1 MYIDFIVNT
10 VFFVPWFYFTVEGGR
25 MYCGATGDACV
36 LAFEEV
42 TAEGLKSDEE

>member
-25 MYCGATGDACV
+25 MYCATGDACV
-36 LAFEEV
+36 LSFEEV